1 MATYE
6 CMFIL
11 RPDLTEEAV
20 EAAITRLLGLIG
32 ELGGTVENVDRW
44 GKRRL
49 AYEINDLREGI
60 YTIIKFHSEPGTTTE
75 LERNLKLAPE
85 VIRYMVVKLG
95 S

>member
-1 MATYE
+1 M
-6 CMFIL
+6 

-20 EAAITRLLGLIG
+20 EAAITRILGLIG

-49 AYEINDLREGI
+49 AYEINDLREGN
-60 YTIIKFHSEPGTTTE
+60 YTIVKFHAEPGTTTE
-75 LERNLKLAPE
+75 LERNLKLASE
-85 VIRYMVVKLG
+85 VIRYLVVKLA